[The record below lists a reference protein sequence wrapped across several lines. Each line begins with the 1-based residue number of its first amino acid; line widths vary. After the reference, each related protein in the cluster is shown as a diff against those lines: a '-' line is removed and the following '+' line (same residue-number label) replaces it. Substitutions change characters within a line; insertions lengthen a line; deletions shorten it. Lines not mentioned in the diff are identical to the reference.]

1 MSFNRIFR
9 AYLLPAAVFQSVA
22 IAGGYATGRETVE
35 YFTRFGSLG
44 GLLGNLVA
52 VLGISIVLALSYE
65 FARITRTYD
74 YRSFFRALIGPVW
87 PAFEF
92 LYIVMFLIVLSVI
105 ASASGSIISEE
116 FGFPPMIGVGGMLV
130 LIVILAFFGRE
141 VIGRVLT
148 FWSLT
153 LYAVFAAFF
162 YFAFT
167 TYDLEIASRLDRMDV
182 SEGWLLPALKYA
194 MYTTVIIPAVLFAT
208 RGIETRT
215 EALLSGFLSGLFCQ
229 LPSFLL
235 HVSFLAGGASVLG
248 ADVPL
253 KAMINQLAIPGLA
266 LIYAVALFGTFVET
280 GIGFVQG
287 IIERLDRWALERW
300 GRTVPRSGHVGAAIV
315 GVVLSAFIAQLGIQT
330 LISTGYGTM
339 SWGFLVVY
347 VVPLLTIGVWRM
359 ARFERTGKGAVPQ
372 PDQAAPRNERVSS

>member
-65 FARITRTYD
+65 FARITRAYD

-116 FGFPPMIGVGGMLV
+116 FGLPPMAGVGGMLV

-162 YFAFT
+162 YFAFS
-167 TYDLEIASRLDRMDV
+167 TYDFEIASRLDRMDV

-215 EALLSGFLSGLFCQ
+215 EALLSGFLSGVFCQ

-235 HVSFLAGGASVLG
+235 HVSFLAGGAAVLA

-266 LIYAVALFGTFVET
+266 LIYAIALFGTFVET

-315 GVVLSAFIAQLGIQT
+315 GVVSSAFIAQLGIQT

-359 ARFERTGKGAVPQ
+359 ARVGKTGNRAVPQ
-372 PDQAAPRNERVSS
+372 PDRAAPRNGRVAS

>member
-65 FARITRTYD
+65 FARITRAYD

-116 FGFPPMIGVGGMLV
+116 FGLPPMAGVGGMLV

-162 YFAFT
+162 YFAFS

-182 SEGWLLPALKYA
+182 SDGWLLPALKYA

-215 EALLSGFLSGLFCQ
+215 EALLSGFLSGVFCQ

-235 HVSFLAGGASVLG
+235 HVSFLAGGAAVLG

-253 KAMINQLAIPGLA
+253 KAMINQLAIPALA

-315 GVVLSAFIAQLGIQT
+315 GVVASAFIAQLGIQT

-359 ARFERTGKGAVPQ
+359 ARAGRTGNGAAPQ
-372 PDQAAPRNERVSS
+372 PDRAAPRNGRISS

>member
-1 MSFNRIFR
+1 MNFNRIFR

-65 FARITRTYD
+65 FARTTRTYD

-116 FGFPPMIGVGGMLV
+116 FGFSPLVGVGGMLV
-130 LIVILAFFGRE
+130 LIVTLAFFGRE

-162 YFAFT
+162 YFAFS
-167 TYDLEIASRLDRMDV
+167 TYDLEIASRLGRMDV
-182 SEGWLLPALKYA
+182 SEGWLLPSLKYA

-215 EALLSGFLSGLFCQ
+215 EALLSGFLSGVFCQ

-300 GRTVPRSGHVGAAIV
+300 GRTVPRFGHVGAAIV
-315 GVVLSAFIAQLGIQT
+315 GVTLSAYIAQLGIQT

-347 VVPLLTIGVWRM
+347 IVPLLTIGVWRM
-359 ARFERTGKGAVPQ
+359 ARVEKPAPGTGPPPETAQ
-372 PDQAAPRNERVSS
+372 SRIRRAS

>member
-65 FARITRTYD
+65 FARVTRTYD

-116 FGFPPMIGVGGMLV
+116 FGFSPLVGVGGMLV
-130 LIVILAFFGRE
+130 LIVTLAFFGRE

-162 YFAFT
+162 YFAFS
-167 TYDLEIASRLDRMDV
+167 TYDLEIASRLGRMDV
-182 SEGWLLPALKYA
+182 SEGWLLPSLKYA

-215 EALLSGFLSGLFCQ
+215 EALLSGFLSGVFCQ

-300 GRTVPRSGHVGAAIV
+300 GRTVPRFGHVGAAIV
-315 GVVLSAFIAQLGIQT
+315 GVTLSAYIAQLGIQT

-347 VVPLLTIGVWRM
+347 IVPLLTIGVWRM
-359 ARFERTGKGAVPQ
+359 ARVEKPAPGTGPPPETAQ
-372 PDQAAPRNERVSS
+372 SRIRRAS

>member
-52 VLGISIVLALSYE
+52 VLGISIVLALSFE

-74 YRSFFRALIGPVW
+74 YRSFFRELIGPVW

-116 FGFPPMIGVGGMLV
+116 FGFSPWVGVGGMLV
-130 LIVILAFFGRE
+130 LIVTLAFFGRE

-153 LYAVFAAFF
+153 LYGVFAAFF
-162 YFAFT
+162 YFAFS
-167 TYDLEIASRLDRMDV
+167 TYDLEIASRLVRMDV

-215 EALLSGFLSGLFCQ
+215 EALLSGFFSGLFCQ
-229 LPSFLL
+229 VPSFLL
-235 HVSFLAGGASVLG
+235 HVSFLAGGAAVLG

-253 KAMINQLAIPGLA
+253 KAMISQLAIPGLA

-287 IIERLDRWALERW
+287 IIERLDRWAMEKW
-300 GRTVPRSGHVGAAIV
+300 GRTLPRSGHVVAAIV
-315 GVVLSAFIAQLGIQT
+315 GVTMSAFIAQLGIQT

-359 ARFERTGKGAVPQ
+359 ARAERPGQGPA
-372 PDQAAPRNERVSS
+372 SSTEEAESRIGRASL

>member
-1 MSFNRIFR
+1 MSFSRIFR

-65 FARITRTYD
+65 FARITRAYD

-105 ASASGSIISEE
+105 ASASGSIINEE
-116 FGFPPMIGVGGMLV
+116 FGLPPMAGVGGMLV

-162 YFAFT
+162 YFAFS

-215 EALLSGFLSGLFCQ
+215 QALLSGFLSGVFCQ

-235 HVSFLAGGASVLG
+235 HVSFLAGGAAVLG

-315 GVVLSAFIAQLGIQT
+315 GVVSSAFIAQLGIQT

-359 ARFERTGKGAVPQ
+359 ARAGRTGNSAAPQ
-372 PDQAAPRNERVSS
+372 PGRAAPRNGRISS

>member
-1 MSFNRIFR
+1 MSFKRIFR

-22 IAGGYATGRETVE
+22 IAGGYGTGRETVE
-35 YFTRFGSLG
+35 YFTQFGALG

-52 VLGISIVLALSYE
+52 VSGIAIVLSLSYE
-65 FARITRTYD
+65 FARVTRTYD

-92 LYIVMFLIVLSVI
+92 LYVVMFLIVLSVI
-105 ASASGSIISEE
+105 ASASGSIISDE
-116 FGFPPMIGVGGMLV
+116 FGLSPMVGLGGMLM
-130 LIVILAFFGRE
+130 LIVILAFCGRE
-141 VIGRVLT
+141 VIGRVLA

-162 YFAFT
+162 YFAFS
-167 TYDLEIASRLDRMDV
+167 TYDVEIASRLGRMDV

-215 EALLSGFLSGLFCQ
+215 EALLSGVLSAFFCQ

-235 HVSFLAGGASVLG
+235 HISFLVGGVSLFS

-253 KAMINQLAIPGLA
+253 KAMIDQLAVPGLA

-287 IIERLDRWALERW
+287 IIERLDRWAEERL
-300 GRTVPRSGHVGAAIV
+300 GHALPRSGHVCAAIV
-315 GVVLSAFIAQLGIQT
+315 GLVLSAFIAQLGIQT
-330 LISTGYGTM
+330 LISKGYGTM

-347 VVPLLTIGVWRM
+347 IIPLLSIGLWRM
-359 ARFERTGKGAVPQ
+359 VKIERTK
-372 PDQAAPRNERVSS
+372 QAARLRRDDAKIQSGRVPS

>member
-1 MSFNRIFR
+1 MRFDRIFR

-35 YFTRFGSLG
+35 YFTQFGSLG

-65 FARITRTYD
+65 FARITRAYD

-116 FGFPPMIGVGGMLV
+116 FGFPPMAGVGGMLV
-130 LIVILAFFGRE
+130 LITILAFFGRE

-162 YFAFT
+162 YFAFS
-167 TYDLEIASRLDRMDV
+167 TYDLVIASRIGRMDV
-182 SEGWLLPALKYA
+182 AEGWLLPALKYA

-215 EALLSGFLSGLFCQ
+215 QALLSGFLSGLFCQ

-235 HVSFLAGGASVLG
+235 HFSFLAGNESVLG

-287 IIERLDRWALERW
+287 IIERLDRWAMERF
-300 GRTVPRSGHVGAAIV
+300 GRTLPRSGHVGAAIA
-315 GVVLSAFIAQLGIQT
+315 GVTFSAFIAQLGIQT

-347 VVPLLTIGVWRM
+347 VIPLLTVGVWRM
-359 ARFERTGKGAVPQ
+359 ARDAGNGLGTGLPLDKVEN
-372 PDQAAPRNERVSS
+372 RNGRASP